1 MRERE
6 PKTLSQAAADPP
18 VAGSREFDMREAGL
32 PKDGSK
38 LRRWAS
44 LATAV
49 GMIALLS
56 GCIIYPVGGGYGPP
70 RHYWHDRY

>member
-1 MRERE
+1 
-6 PKTLSQAAADPP
+6 
-18 VAGSREFDMREAGL
+18 MREAGL

-38 LRRWAS
+38 LRRWAP
-44 LATAV
+44 LVAAV